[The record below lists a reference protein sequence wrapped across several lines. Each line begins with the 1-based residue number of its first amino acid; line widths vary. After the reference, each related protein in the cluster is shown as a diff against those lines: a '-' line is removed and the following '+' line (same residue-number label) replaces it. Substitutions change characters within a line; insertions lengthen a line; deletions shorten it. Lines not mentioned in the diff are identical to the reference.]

1 MTRIIG
7 LIIFIPLGGAT
18 FVALLTLLVFLLPTH
33 TGRAKRALETSPGR
47 SFVIGLVNLIFF
59 SAIAALLSQGGQLL
73 GLISVF
79 ILLTLTGLAMSGLAG
94 LVVLLRQRLHTA
106 EYGQSPGATIR
117 SAILLV
123 MALLAPIAG
132 WFVLA
137 PIISLMG
144 LGASISSLI
153 KRTDPVGSSA
163 SY

>member
-1 MTRIIG
+1 
-7 LIIFIPLGGAT
+7 
-18 FVALLTLLVFLLPTH
+18 
-33 TGRAKRALETSPGR
+33 
-47 SFVIGLVNLIFF
+47 
-59 SAIAALLSQGGQLL
+59 
-73 GLISVF
+73 LISVF
-79 ILLTLTGLAMSGLAG
+79 IPLTLTGLAMSGLAG

-106 EYGQSPGATIR
+106 EYGRSPVATIR